1 MTHYLHYLYLFIAL
15 HTISVEQ
22 LLKEGWSEE
31 YRILINVLRDKLEEG
46 EITIQEYRSI
56 SFNWRL
62 KELRERLEEEI
73 NSIKS
78 VYREESLDVPDL
90 YKYGVLEYKK
100 SEAADKF
107 KDAVIH
113 EELCP
118 EFVKYG
124 VLEYNKSEGADD
136 VKDAVIHG
144 QVERIMCSE
153 FEVQLEKGHV
163 RTAGIIWTMGKV
175 LTGSVFDGGGDC
187 CWTNRQ
193 ERAL

>member
-1 MTHYLHYLYLFIAL
+1 MESAFLQTMSI
-15 HTISVEQ
+15 EK

-107 KDAVIH
+107 KDAVID
-113 EELCP
+113 EELEKIMCP

-124 VLEYNKSEGADD
+124 VLEYKKSEGADD
-136 VKDAVIHG
+136 GVIHG
-144 QVERIMCSE
+144 KVERIMCSE
-153 FEVQLEKGHV
+153 FEVQLDNGHQK
-163 RTAGIIWTMGKV
+163 TAGIIWTMGKV
-175 LTGSVFDGGGDC
+175 LTGSVFDGGGYC

>member
-1 MTHYLHYLYLFIAL
+1 MESAFLQTMSI
-15 HTISVEQ
+15 EK

-78 VYREESLDVPDL
+78 VNREESLDVPDL
-90 YKYGVLEYKK
+90 YKYGVLEYK

-107 KDAVIH
+107 KDAVID
-113 EELCP
+113 EELEKIMCP

-124 VLEYNKSEGADD
+124 VLEYKKSEGPDD
-136 VKDAVIHG
+136 VKDAGI
-144 QVERIMCSE
+144 QEEVEKIMCSE
-153 FEVQLEKGHV
+153 FEVQMENGHV
-163 RTAGIIWTMGKV
+163 KTAGIIWTMGKV
-175 LTGSVFDGGGDC
+175 LTGSVFDGGGVC

>member
-1 MTHYLHYLYLFIAL
+1 M
-15 HTISVEQ
+15 
-22 LLKEGWSEE
+22 
-31 YRILINVLRDKLEEG
+31 
-46 EITIQEYRSI
+46 
-56 SFNWRL
+56 
-62 KELRERLEEEI
+62 RERLEEEI

-100 SEAADKF
+100 SE
-107 KDAVIH
+107 
-113 EELCP
+113 
-118 EFVKYG
+118 
-124 VLEYNKSEGADD
+124 GADD

-144 QVERIMCSE
+144 KVERIMCSE
-153 FEVQLEKGHV
+153 FEVQLDNGHV
-163 RTAGIIWTMGKV
+163 KTAGIIWTMGKV

>member
-1 MTHYLHYLYLFIAL
+1 MESAFLQTMSI
-15 HTISVEQ
+15 EK

-31 YRILINVLRDKLEEG
+31 YRVLINVLRDKLEEG

-78 VYREESLDVPDL
+78 VYREESLDVPNL

-100 SEAADKF
+100 SE
-107 KDAVIH
+107 
-113 EELCP
+113 
-118 EFVKYG
+118 
-124 VLEYNKSEGADD
+124 GADD
-136 VKDAVIHG
+136 VKEAVIHRK
-144 QVERIMCSE
+144 VERILCSE
-153 FEVQLEKGHV
+153 FEVQLDNGHQK
-163 RTAGIIWTMGKV
+163 TAGIIWTMGKV
-175 LTGSVFDGGGDC
+175 LTGSVFDGGGDY

>member
-1 MTHYLHYLYLFIAL
+1 MESAFLQTMSI
-15 HTISVEQ
+15 EK

-31 YRILINVLRDKLEEG
+31 YRKLINVLRDKLEEG

-107 KDAVIH
+107 KDAVIN
-113 EELCP
+113 EELEKIMCP

-124 VLEYNKSEGADD
+124 VLEYKKSEGPDD
-136 VKDAVIHG
+136 VKDAGI
-144 QVERIMCSE
+144 QEEVEKIMCSE
-153 FEVQLEKGHV
+153 FEVQMENGHV
-163 RTAGIIWTMGKV
+163 KTAGIILTLEKV

>member
-1 MTHYLHYLYLFIAL
+1 MESAFLQTMSI
-15 HTISVEQ
+15 EK

-78 VYREESLDVPDL
+78 VHREESLDVPDL
-90 YKYGVLEYKK
+90 YKYGVLEYK

-107 KDAVIH
+107 KDAVID
-113 EELCP
+113 EELEKIMCP

-124 VLEYNKSEGADD
+124 VLEYKKSEGADD
-136 VKDAVIHG
+136 VKDAVIFYPVTHDLL
-144 QVERIMCSE
+144 I
-153 FEVQLEKGHV
+153 F
-163 RTAGIIWTMGKV
+163 
-175 LTGSVFDGGGDC
+175 
-187 CWTNRQ
+187 
-193 ERAL
+193 

>member
-1 MTHYLHYLYLFIAL
+1 MESAFLQTMSI
-15 HTISVEQ
+15 EK

-31 YRILINVLRDKLEEG
+31 YRVLINVLRNKLEEG

-144 QVERIMCSE
+144 EVERIMCSE
-153 FEVQLEKGHV
+153 FEVQMENGQVK
-163 RTAGIIWTMGKV
+163 TAGIIWTMEKV

-187 CWTNRQ
+187 CWTNRL

>member
-1 MTHYLHYLYLFIAL
+1 MESAFLQTMSI
-15 HTISVEQ
+15 EK

-78 VYREESLDVPDL
+78 VYREESLDVPNL
-90 YKYGVLEYKK
+90 YKYGVLEYKN

-113 EELCP
+113 EELEKIMCP

-136 VKDAVIHG
+136 VKDAVE
-144 QVERIMCSE
+144 VERIMCSE
-153 FEVQLEKGHV
+153 FEVQMENGHV
-163 RTAGIIWTMGKV
+163 KTAGIIWTMGKV
-175 LTGSVFDGGGDC
+175 LTGSVFDGGGDY

>member
-1 MTHYLHYLYLFIAL
+1 MESAFLQTMSI
-15 HTISVEQ
+15 EK

-31 YRILINVLRDKLEEG
+31 YRVLINVLRDKLEEG

-100 SEAADKF
+100 SE
-107 KDAVIH
+107 
-113 EELCP
+113 
-118 EFVKYG
+118 
-124 VLEYNKSEGADD
+124 GADD
-136 VKDAVIHG
+136 VKEAVIHRK
-144 QVERIMCSE
+144 VERILCSE
-153 FEVQLEKGHV
+153 FEVQLDNGHQK
-163 RTAGIIWTMGKV
+163 TAGIIWTMGKV
-175 LTGSVFDGGGDC
+175 LTGSVFDGGGDY

>member
-1 MTHYLHYLYLFIAL
+1 MESAFLQTMSI
-15 HTISVEQ
+15 EK

-90 YKYGVLEYKK
+90 YKYGVLEYK

-107 KDAVIH
+107 KDAVID
-113 EELCP
+113 EELEKIMCP

-124 VLEYNKSEGADD
+124 VLEYKKSEGADD

-144 QVERIMCSE
+144 KVERIMCSE
-153 FEVQLEKGHV
+153 FEVQLDNGHQK
-163 RTAGIIWTMGKV
+163 TAGIIWTMGKV

>member
-1 MTHYLHYLYLFIAL
+1 M
-15 HTISVEQ
+15 SVEQ

-31 YRILINVLRDKLEEG
+31 HRILINVLRDKLEEG

-78 VYREESLDVPDL
+78 VNREESLDVPDL
-90 YKYGVLEYKK
+90 YKYGVLEYK

-107 KDAVIH
+107 KDAVID
-113 EELCP
+113 EELEKIMCP

-124 VLEYNKSEGADD
+124 VLEYKKSEGPDD
-136 VKDAVIHG
+136 VKDAGI
-144 QVERIMCSE
+144 QEEVEKIMCSE
-153 FEVQLEKGHV
+153 FEVQMENGHV
-163 RTAGIIWTMGKV
+163 KTAGIIWTMGKV
-175 LTGSVFDGGGDC
+175 LTGSVFDGGGYC

>member
-1 MTHYLHYLYLFIAL
+1 MESAFLQTMSI
-15 HTISVEQ
+15 EK

-78 VYREESLDVPDL
+78 VYREESLDVPNL

-113 EELCP
+113 EELEKIMCP

-124 VLEYNKSEGADD
+124 VLEYKKSEGADD
-136 VKDAVIHG
+136 GVIHG
-144 QVERIMCSE
+144 KVERIMCSE
-153 FEVQLEKGHV
+153 FEVQLDNGHQK
-163 RTAGIIWTMGKV
+163 TAGIIWTMGKV

>member
-1 MTHYLHYLYLFIAL
+1 MESAFLQTMSI
-15 HTISVEQ
+15 EK

-62 KELRERLEEEI
+62 KELRQRLEEEI

-78 VYREESLDVPDL
+78 VNREESLDVPDL
-90 YKYGVLEYKK
+90 YKYGVLEYK

-107 KDAVIH
+107 KDAVID
-113 EELCP
+113 EELEKIMCP

-124 VLEYNKSEGADD
+124 VLEYKKSEGPDD
-136 VKDAVIHG
+136 VKDAGI
-144 QVERIMCSE
+144 QEEVEKIMCSE
-153 FEVQLEKGHV
+153 FEVQMENGHV
-163 RTAGIIWTMGKV
+163 KTAGIIWTMGKV
-175 LTGSVFDGGGDC
+175 LTGSVFDGGGDY

>member
-1 MTHYLHYLYLFIAL
+1 MESAFLQTMSI
-15 HTISVEQ
+15 EK

-62 KELRERLEEEI
+62 KELRQRLEEEI

-78 VYREESLDVPDL
+78 VNREESLDVPDL

-107 KDAVIH
+107 KDAVID
-113 EELCP
+113 EELEKIMCP

-144 QVERIMCSE
+144 EVEKIMCSE
-153 FEVQLEKGHV
+153 FEVQMENGHV
-163 RTAGIIWTMGKV
+163 KTAGIIWTMGKV
-175 LTGSVFDGGGDC
+175 LTGSVFDGGGYC

>member
-1 MTHYLHYLYLFIAL
+1 MESAFLQTMSI
-15 HTISVEQ
+15 EK

-78 VYREESLDVPDL
+78 VNREESLDVPDL
-90 YKYGVLEYKK
+90 YKYGVLEYK

-113 EELCP
+113 EE
-118 EFVKYG
+118 
-124 VLEYNKSEGADD
+124 
-136 VKDAVIHG
+136 
-144 QVERIMCSE
+144 VEKIMCSE
-153 FEVQLEKGHV
+153 FEVQMENGHV
-163 RTAGIIWTMGKV
+163 KTAGIIWTMGKV

>member
-1 MTHYLHYLYLFIAL
+1 MESAFLQTMSI
-15 HTISVEQ
+15 EK

-31 YRILINVLRDKLEEG
+31 YRKLINVLRDKLEEG

>member
-1 MTHYLHYLYLFIAL
+1 MESAFLQTMSI
-15 HTISVEQ
+15 EK

-31 YRILINVLRDKLEEG
+31 YSILINVLRDKLEEG

-78 VYREESLDVPDL
+78 VYREESLDVPNL
-90 YKYGVLEYKK
+90 YKYGVLEYKN

-107 KDAVIH
+107 KDAVIN
-113 EELCP
+113 EELEKIMCP

-124 VLEYNKSEGADD
+124 VLEYKKSEGPDD
-136 VKDAVIHG
+136 VKDAGI
-144 QVERIMCSE
+144 QEEVEKIMCSE
-153 FEVQLEKGHV
+153 FEVQMENGHV
-163 RTAGIIWTMGKV
+163 KTAGIIWTMGKV

>member
-1 MTHYLHYLYLFIAL
+1 MESAFLQTMSI
-15 HTISVEQ
+15 EK

-90 YKYGVLEYKK
+90 YKYGVLEYK

-107 KDAVIH
+107 KDAVID
-113 EELCP
+113 EELEKIMCP

-124 VLEYNKSEGADD
+124 VLEYKKSEGPDD
-136 VKDAVIHG
+136 VKDAGI
-144 QVERIMCSE
+144 QEEVEKIMCSE
-153 FEVQLEKGHV
+153 FEVQMENGHV
-163 RTAGIIWTMGKV
+163 KTAGIIWTMGKV

>member
-1 MTHYLHYLYLFIAL
+1 MESAFLQTMSI
-15 HTISVEQ
+15 EK

-31 YRILINVLRDKLEEG
+31 HRILINVLRDKLEEG

-62 KELRERLEEEI
+62 KELKERLEEEI
-73 NSIKS
+73 KSIKS
-78 VYREESLDVPDL
+78 VDREESLDVPDL
-90 YKYGVLEYKK
+90 YKYGVLEFKK
-100 SEAADKF
+100 SEGDDKF
-107 KDAVIH
+107 KDAVIN
-113 EELCP
+113 EELEKIMCP

-124 VLEYNKSEGADD
+124 VLEYKKSEGADD
-136 VKDAVIHG
+136 VKEAVIHRK
-144 QVERIMCSE
+144 VERILCSE
-153 FEVQLEKGHV
+153 FEVQLDNGHQK
-163 RTAGIIWTMGKV
+163 TAGIIWTMGKV

>member
-1 MTHYLHYLYLFIAL
+1 MESAFLQTMSI
-15 HTISVEQ
+15 EK

-31 YRILINVLRDKLEEG
+31 YRMLINVLRDKLKEG

-90 YKYGVLEYKK
+90 YKYGVLE
-100 SEAADKF
+100 F
-107 KDAVIH
+107 K
-113 EELCP
+113 
-118 EFVKYG
+118 
-124 VLEYNKSEGADD
+124 KSEGADD
-136 VKDAVIHG
+136 GVIHG
-144 QVERIMCSE
+144 KVERIMCSE
-153 FEVQLEKGHV
+153 FEVQLDNGHQK
-163 RTAGIIWTMGKV
+163 TAGIIWNMGKV
-175 LTGSVFDGGGDC
+175 LTGSVFDGGGYC

>member
-1 MTHYLHYLYLFIAL
+1 MESAFLQTMSI
-15 HTISVEQ
+15 EK

-31 YRILINVLRDKLEEG
+31 YRTLINVLRDKLEEG

-90 YKYGVLEYKK
+90 YKYGVLEYK

-113 EELCP
+113 EELERILCP

-144 QVERIMCSE
+144 EVERIMCSE
-153 FEVQLEKGHV
+153 YEVQMENGHV
-163 RTAGIIWTMGKV
+163 KTAGIIWTMGKV
-175 LTGSVFDGGGDC
+175 LTGSVFDGGGEC

>member
-1 MTHYLHYLYLFIAL
+1 M
-15 HTISVEQ
+15 SVEQ

-31 YRILINVLRDKLEEG
+31 HRILINVLRDKLEEG

-78 VYREESLDVPDL
+78 VNREESLDVPDL
-90 YKYGVLEYKK
+90 YKYGVLEYK
-100 SEAADKF
+100 SEAAEKF
-107 KDAVIH
+107 KDAVID
-113 EELCP
+113 EELEKIMCP

-124 VLEYNKSEGADD
+124 VLEYKKSEGPDD
-136 VKDAVIHG
+136 VKDAGI
-144 QVERIMCSE
+144 QEEVEKIMCSE
-153 FEVQLEKGHV
+153 FEVQMENGQVK
-163 RTAGIIWTMGKV
+163 TAGIIWTMGKV
-175 LTGSVFDGGGDC
+175 LTGSVFDGGGEC

>member
-1 MTHYLHYLYLFIAL
+1 MESAFLQTMSI
-15 HTISVEQ
+15 EK

-31 YRILINVLRDKLEEG
+31 YRVLINVLRDKLEEG

-78 VYREESLDVPDL
+78 VNREESLDVPDL
-90 YKYGVLEYKK
+90 YKYGVLEYK

-107 KDAVIH
+107 KDAVID
-113 EELCP
+113 EELEKIMCP

-124 VLEYNKSEGADD
+124 VLEYKKSEGADD
-136 VKDAVIHG
+136 VKDVVIHG
-144 QVERIMCSE
+144 KVERIMCSE
-153 FEVQLEKGHV
+153 FEVQLDNGHQK
-163 RTAGIIWTMGKV
+163 TAGIIWTMGKV